1 MSLRCIHLSDVH
13 FRGLSRHEEYRES
26 FEQFFSTARELKP
39 NMIFLGGDIVHS
51 KTQGISPELIDILSW
66 WFTELADIAPTH
78 IILGN
83 HDGLVLNKHRQDAI
97 TPIVSALNNP
107 NLYLYKDSGNY
118 PLGGELEGYSLAV
131 FSCFDTENWESVR
144 PIDGLINI
152 GSFHGSVVGSKT
164 DIDWQIEADVDLE
177 FFKGYDFVFLGDIHK
192 MQYLDPE
199 KRVAYPGSTIQQ
211 NYGEDP
217 GKGFLFWEIE
227 DKNNFTSTFYEIPH
241 SKPFVTIDYPG
252 DIQGMLDESEV
263 APDGSR
269 FRVRLRV
276 PLPQAEIKQI
286 YAALKE
292 FKSASEIVLKQD
304 FDLDVGVI
312 HTNEGKLFTD
322 DLRDTKTHKKLLR
335 EYYGSMDLNED
346 DWLKLDSFVDKY
358 LSLASKDDTTP
369 RNTKWMLKKMEF
381 DNTFSYGKG
390 NVVNFD
396 NLSGITGI
404 FGKNRTGKSSIPG
417 TLMYGMFNT
426 TDRGPIKNLHIIN
439 SRKGHCLTSID
450 FSVNGR
456 LYRTSRQSVKHQTR
470 KGLLHA
476 TTHLNLHMMNSQGEV
491 VKDMN
496 EEQRRETEKILRS
509 MVGTSDDFLLT
520 SLASQGEMNTF
531 LKHRATKRKEILANF
546 LDLGVFEQMLY
557 YIREDSAD
565 IKGALKNVPDR
576 EWDTLIDEKSR
587 RLTMKTTER
596 DEISDELQRANSRL
610 QHLRIV
616 MATHKDKD
624 LVTTG
629 DVSAEQ
635 DTFNRA
641 KQTCDTLECEIED
654 LDAQSEEC
662 DLKMSKIE
670 SLRSQFPIDELKRQ
684 RALQQ
689 DLERS
694 LRDFEYQRDL
704 EKQLLSSKKKLA
716 KKLEPCSCTIH
727 LPKCQYVLESD
738 RHKTIVEEQ
747 SEKLKES
754 QDKVRGAK
762 RALKKIKDKQL
773 DEKIKKYDE
782 ILIQERELLK
792 KGSEISLLLSQK
804 RQAIDL
810 EQDAMRTSREKLD
823 DLRSR
828 VTNDESSIE
837 ISTIKNEIRIL
848 ESESRSLDAEKLS
861 LSELLGRLTS
871 DIKKLGD
878 EKKKYIRLLE
888 EWKMFDLL
896 TGAFSKKGIPLQIM
910 MSQLP
915 AINEEVAKILQG
927 VTGFTVE
934 LEADTTSNAMDIYIN
949 YGDSRRVIECASGME
964 KMMASLAIRVAF
976 INISSLPRTDILI
989 IDEGFGALD
998 DTNIECCSR
1007 LLESLKKWFKNILV
1021 ISHVDAIKDA
1031 VDNVLDITSDG
1042 KDSLVVH
1049 K

>member
-1 MSLRCIHLSDVH
+1 MSLRCIHISDIH

-26 FEQFFSTARELKP
+26 FKKFFSIAKDLKP

-51 KTQGISPELIDILSW
+51 KTQGISPELIDVLSW
-66 WFTELADIAPTH
+66 WFTELAKVAPTH

-97 TPIVSALNNP
+97 TPIVSALNNE

-118 PLGGELEGYSLAV
+118 PLGGDLEGYSLAV
-131 FSCFDTENWESVR
+131 FSCFDTEKWKDVK
-144 PIDGLINI
+144 PIDGLVNI
-152 GSFHGSVVGSKT
+152 GTFHGSVVGSKT
-164 DIDWQIEADVDLE
+164 DADWQLEADVDLA

-192 MQYLDPE
+192 MQYLDDE
-199 KRVAYPGSTIQQ
+199 KRVAYPGSAIQQ

-217 GKGFLFWEIE
+217 GKGFLFWEIDGK
-227 DKNNFTSTFYEIPH
+227 DKYTSTFYEIPH

-252 DIQGMLDESEV
+252 DIQGMLDASEV
-263 APDGSR
+263 APDGAR
-269 FRVRLRV
+269 FRVRLKT

-286 YAALKE
+286 YSALKE
-292 FKSASEIVLKQD
+292 FKSASEVVLKQD
-304 FDLDVGVI
+304 FDLEVGVI
-312 HTNEGKLFTD
+312 HTSSGKLFTD
-322 DLRDTKTHKKLLR
+322 DLRDSKTHKRLLR
-335 EYYGSMDLNED
+335 EYYSSMNLSDD
-346 DWLKLDSFVDKY
+346 DWSRLDLLVDKY
-358 LSLASKDDTTP
+358 LSLASKDDNTP
-369 RNTKWMLKKMEF
+369 RNIKWMLKRMEF

-439 SRKGHCLTSID
+439 SRKGHCLTKID

-456 LYRTSRQSVKHQTR
+456 LYRAARQSVKHQTR

-476 TTHLNLHMMNSQGEV
+476 TTHLNLHMINSQGEV

-509 MVGTSDDFLLT
+509 MVGSSDDFLLT

-546 LDLGVFEQMLY
+546 LDLGVFELMLGH
-557 YIREDSAD
+557 IREDSSD
-565 IKGALKNVPDR
+565 IKGALKSVPDR

-587 RLTMKTTER
+587 KLALKTEER
-596 DEISDELQRANSRL
+596 DEISDELQKSSARL

-624 LVTTG
+624 LVTPG
-629 DVSAEQ
+629 DVSAEESRFDKSKAAC
-635 DTFNRA
+635 DTFM
-641 KQTCDTLECEIED
+641 KEIEE
-654 LDAQSEEC
+654 LEIRAEEC

-670 SLRSQFPIDELKRQ
+670 NLRSQFPIDELKKQ
-684 RALQQ
+684 WETQQ

-694 LRDFEYQRDL
+694 LRDLEHQREL
-704 EKQLLSSKKKLA
+704 EKQLLSSKKKLV
-716 KKLEPCSCTIH
+716 KKLEPCDCFEH
-727 LPKCQYVLESD
+727 LPTCEYVKQSD
-738 RHKTIVEEQ
+738 KQKAVVEEQ
-747 SEKLKES
+747 SARLKDS

-762 RALKKIKDKQL
+762 RALKKIKDLNL
-773 DEKIKKYDE
+773 DEKIKKYDD
-782 ILIQERELLK
+782 ILEQERDLLR
-792 KGSEISLLLSQK
+792 KGSEVSLLLSQK
-804 RQAIDL
+804 RQAIDI
-810 EQDAMRTSREKLD
+810 ERDTMRSSREKLD

-828 VTNDESSIE
+828 VTNDESSLE
-837 ISTIKNEIRIL
+837 ISGIKNEIRIL
-848 ESESRSLDAEKLS
+848 ESETRSLDAEKLS
-861 LSELLGRLTS
+861 LSELLGRLAS
-871 DIKKLGD
+871 DIKKLGE
-878 EKKKYIRLLE
+878 EKEKYIKLLG
-888 EWKMFDLL
+888 EWKTFDLL
-896 TGAFSKKGIPLQIM
+896 MGAFSKKGIPLQIM

-915 AINEEVAKILQG
+915 AINEEIAKILQG

-934 LEADTTSNAMDIYIN
+934 LEADTASNAMDIYIN

-976 INISSLPRTDILI
+976 INISSLPRTDVLI

-998 DTNIECCSR
+998 DTNIESCSR

-1042 KDSLVVH
+1042 KDSQVVH
-1049 K
+1049 E

>member
-26 FEQFFSTARELKP
+26 FEKFFSIAKDLKP

-66 WFTELADIAPTH
+66 WFTELASVASTH

-97 TPIVSALNNP
+97 TPIVKALNNP

-118 PLGGELEGYSLAV
+118 PLEGDLEGYSLAV
-131 FSCFDTENWESVR
+131 FSCFDTERWESVK
-144 PIDGLINI
+144 PIEGLINI
-152 GSFHGSVVGSKT
+152 GTFHGSVVGSKT
-164 DIDWQIEADVDLE
+164 DIDWQVEADVDLA

-192 MQYLDPE
+192 MQYLDSE

-217 GKGFLFWEIE
+217 GKGFLFWEIDSK
-227 DKNNFTSTFYEIPH
+227 DKFTSTFYEIPH

-252 DIQGMLDESEV
+252 DIQGMLDRSEV

-269 FRVRLRV
+269 FRVRLKT

-292 FKSASEIVLKQD
+292 FKSASEVVLKQD

-312 HTNEGKLFTD
+312 QTAEGKFFTD
-322 DLRDTKTHKKLLR
+322 DLRDSKTHKRLLR
-335 EYYGSMDLNED
+335 EYYSSMDLDED
-346 DWLKLDSFVDKY
+346 DWSRLDLLVDKY
-358 LSLASKDDTTP
+358 LSMASKDDNVP

-396 NLSGITGI
+396 NLNGITGI

-439 SRKGHCLTSID
+439 SRKGHCLTKID

-456 LYRTSRQSVKHQTR
+456 LYRASRQSVKHQTR

-476 TTHLNLHMMNSQGEV
+476 TTHLNLHMLNSQDEV

-546 LDLGVFEQMLY
+546 LDLGVFELMLSH
-557 YIREDSAD
+557 IREDSSD

-576 EWDTLIDEKSR
+576 EWDTLIDEKVR
-587 RLTMKTTER
+587 KLTLKTSER
-596 DEISDELQRANSRL
+596 NEISDELQRSDSRL

-624 LVTTG
+624 LVTLG
-629 DVSAEQ
+629 DVTAEEKI
-635 DTFNRA
+635 FNQS
-641 KQTCDTLECEIED
+641 KQLCEDLLREIED
-654 LDAQSEEC
+654 LDTQAEEC

-670 SLRSQFPIDELKRQ
+670 SLRSQFPIDELKKQ
-684 RALQQ
+684 RELQQ

-694 LRDFEYQRDL
+694 LRDLEHQREL
-704 EKQLLSSKKKLA
+704 EKQLLSSKKRLV
-716 KKLEPCSCTIH
+716 KKLEPCSCTVH
-727 LPKCQYVLESD
+727 LPGCRYVIEAD
-738 RHKTIVEEQ
+738 KHKLLVEEQ
-747 SEKLKES
+747 ATKLKDA
-754 QDKVRGAK
+754 QDKIRIAK

-773 DEKIKKYDE
+773 DEKIKKYDD
-782 ILIQERELLK
+782 ILVQERDLLK
-792 KGSEISLLLSQK
+792 KSSEVSLLLSQK
-804 RQAIDL
+804 RQVI
-810 EQDAMRTSREKLD
+810 EQEKDAMRNSREKLD

-837 ISTIKNEIRIL
+837 ISGIKNEIRIL

-871 DIKKLGD
+871 DIKKLGE
-878 EKKKYIRLLE
+878 EKTKYIQLLD
-888 EWKMFDLL
+888 EWKTYDLL
-896 TGAFSKKGIPLQIM
+896 MGAFSKKGIPLQIM

-915 AINEEVAKILQG
+915 AINEEIAKILQG

-934 LEADTTSNAMDIYIN
+934 LEADTASNAMDIYIN

-998 DTNIECCSR
+998 DTNIESCSR

-1042 KDSLVVH
+1042 KDSHVLH
-1049 K
+1049 G